1 MVELDFAKEKQK
13 SEWPLLAGKVAG
25 VETVYKFQ
33 NSYRYGKYKRE
44 LYAWFMEYARISSS
58 WAAKGVLPVKCKD
71 CFFLIV
77 SQGWEK

>member
-33 NSYRYGKYKRE
+33 NNYRYGKCKRE

-58 WAAKGVLPVKCKD
+58 
-71 CFFLIV
+71 
-77 SQGWEK
+77 